1 MKTDIDTKIKM
12 SFGRLLT
19 LKNVVFCTIGM
30 MCFGL
35 VSYQSESAQLN
46 IDPTSQ
52 QGPEFN
58 SWESLLREKMKITLF
73 TLLCALVQA
82 LGHFGNDFR
91 IN

>member
-35 VSYQSESAQLN
+35 VSYQSENAQLN

-52 QGPEFN
+52 QGPEFT
-58 SWESLLREKMKITLF
+58 SWESLLKEKMKITLF

-82 LGHFGNDFR
+82 FLGR
-91 IN
+91 

>member
-73 TLLCALVQA
+73 ALLCALVQA